1 MLCAFKNQNLVSYEN
16 RLQQTIR
23 ALYIPSLWIY
33 HNRFIVSLLDL
44 RYQTKTNS
52 SHIVKQPRFA
62 AADTFSAKSIFSL
75 LVSPISMGTGTEKYF
90 CQN

>member
-16 RLQQTIR
+16 RLQQTMR
-23 ALYIPSLWIY
+23 ALNIPSLWIY

-62 AADTFSAKSIFSL
+62 AADTFSAKTTQKHILSL
-75 LVSPISMGTGTEKYF
+75 GKSDLNGDRY
-90 CQN
+90 